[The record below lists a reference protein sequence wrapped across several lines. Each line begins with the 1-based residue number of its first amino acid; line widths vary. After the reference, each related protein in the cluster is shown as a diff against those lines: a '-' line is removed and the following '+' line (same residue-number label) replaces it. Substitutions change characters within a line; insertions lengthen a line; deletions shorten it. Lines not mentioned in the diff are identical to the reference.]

1 MIIIYK
7 MMELPQVGK
16 ELVKRVFGNY
26 ADHYPLQ
33 LKMTLLMGSFALFMS
48 MAEKTNWWQFFSSQL
63 HIEAIYY

>member
-1 MIIIYK
+1 

-48 MAEKTNWWQFFSSQL
+48 MAEKTNW
-63 HIEAIYY
+63 